1 MIRREMESTIRRLA
15 GQYPVVTITGP
26 RQSGKTILCR
36 FLFPEKKY
44 FNLEAPDIR
53 SFAQNDPRSFL
64 AECSGGAIIDEIQR
78 VPDLL
83 SYIQVEVDE
92 KQMPG
97 QFIVT
102 GSQNFQLLQSVSQS
116 LAGRTALL
124 TLLPFSIDELSK
136 QKKLS
141 LDQVLYTGLYP
152 RIYDHNLNATEAMAG
167 YVNTYI
173 ERDLRMM
180 IHVKDLSA
188 FEKFLRICAGR
199 TGQILNLSSLG
210 NDCGITHNTIK
221 NWISLLE
228 ASYIIKLLQPY
239 YKNYGKRLIKSPKLY
254 FLDTGLASYLLG
266 IQNEQQMQTHPLRGS
281 LFESFII
288 SEVLKKRFN
297 SAITD
302 NLYYFRDH
310 KGFEIDLIIYKG
322 DSVDAVEIKSGATIN
337 TDFFTN
343 LEYFK
348 KLGSSLDKAYLIYGG
363 NTRRIQN
370 SVEIFPWNQLG
381 NI

>member
-1 MIRREMESTIRRLA
+1 
-15 GQYPVVTITGP
+15 
-26 RQSGKTILCR
+26 
-36 FLFPEKKY
+36 
-44 FNLEAPDIR
+44 
-53 SFAQNDPRSFL
+53 
-64 AECSGGAIIDEIQR
+64 
-78 VPDLL
+78 
-83 SYIQVEVDE
+83 
-92 KQMPG
+92 
-97 QFIVT
+97 
-102 GSQNFQLLQSVSQS
+102 
-116 LAGRTALL
+116 
-124 TLLPFSIDELSK
+124 
-136 QKKLS
+136 
-141 LDQVLYTGLYP
+141 
-152 RIYDHNLNATEAMAG
+152 
-167 YVNTYI
+167 
-173 ERDLRMM
+173 
-180 IHVKDLSA
+180 
-188 FEKFLRICAGR
+188 
-199 TGQILNLSSLG
+199 
-210 NDCGITHNTIK
+210 
-221 NWISLLE
+221 
-228 ASYIIKLLQPY
+228 LLQPY